1 MYTYD
6 NIGNTID
13 LTQYVKQE
21 IPSIDAVQ
29 ILENT
34 YEDNS
39 TYNSDNTMSDNS
51 MYGGSIFKKLL
62 NWRVGILVV
71 LAVLI
76 IIFLVKENLIKTSK
90 SNYIS
95 KSSSRSG
102 SSSSSSLSLS
112 SRKSSKKN

>member
-34 YEDNS
+34 YED
-39 TYNSDNTMSDNS
+39 NSDNTMSDNS